1 MRDVFNAMPEHD
13 GALLAL
19 AILVGLVLAAMAT
32 VEWLARRKEDALFEA
47 FMESSEL
54 QDLERERERFWRW
67 VHGSEQARQQHLDES
82 EAAAIGHY
90 TEIHP

>member
-1 MRDVFNAMPEHD
+1 MFNDMPDHSA
-13 GALLAL
+13 GLLVLALLA
-19 AILVGLVLAAMAT
+19 GLVLAVMVT
-32 VEWLARRKEDALFEA
+32 VEWIARRKEDALFDA

-67 VHGSEQARQQHLDES
+67 VHGAEAVRQQHLDES
-82 EAAAIGHY
+82 EAAAIVHY